1 MSSYSRSWIEG
12 HEAERF
18 RRSSL
23 NDFPGVYAERIAETR
38 HLVSHA
44 DVDRPESVLQKLG
57 GFGHARRR
65 DRENVF
71 NDLRVE
77 MRCRFGRSGGRA
89 ANYFRD
95 VMRLKLR
102 VAGINSF
109 RREGQKEIFV
119 EMQARL
125 FKHREQ
131 HFVRRAR
138 IGR

>member
-1 MSSYSRSWIEG
+1 MRIKRDTMPSYSRSWIKG

-23 NDFPGVYAERIAETR
+23 NDFPGVYAERVAETR
-38 HLVSHA
+38 HLVGHP

-65 DRENVF
+65 DWENVF

-77 MRCRFGRSGGRA
+77 MRCRFGRSFGRA
-89 ANYFRD
+89 ANHFRD
-95 VMRLKLR
+95 VMRLKLW

-109 RREGQKEIFV
+109 RGEGQKEILV

-125 FKHREQ
+125 FKHR
-131 HFVRRAR
+131 
-138 IGR
+138 

>member
-1 MSSYSRSWIEG
+1 MWIKRDTMSSYSRSWIKG

-23 NDFPGVYAERIAETR
+23 NDFPSVYAERVAETR
-38 HLVSHA
+38 HLVSHP

-65 DRENVF
+65 DRENIF

-77 MRCRFGRSGGRA
+77 MRCRFGRSFRRT

-95 VMRLKLR
+95 VVRLKLR
-102 VAGINSF
+102 VARVNS
-109 RREGQKEIFV
+109 
-119 EMQARL
+119 
-125 FKHREQ
+125 
-131 HFVRRAR
+131 
-138 IGR
+138 